1 MFADQA
7 HELIVFNDVLMKYVP
22 LVLDSDFFSREFGD
36 NDQAILVSSLVLIL
50 QIRRIEILLEA
61 FCQIKMGA
69 MD

>member
-36 NDQAILVSSLVLIL
+36 NDQAILVSSLVLNLADKTHRDITGSF
-50 QIRRIEILLEA
+50 LLN
-61 FCQIKMGA
+61 
-69 MD
+69 